1 MQIIDYLNRIK
12 NKFCLDDSI
21 LIYAFI
27 IFENIIIKNSYNI
40 KIMNFHKL
48 YFVSIM
54 TTLKF
59 LDDHRKFNKK
69 DISLKFFSR
78 VSGIPENEL
87 KVLELEFF

>member
-1 MQIIDYLNRIK
+1 
-12 NKFCLDDSI
+12 
-21 LIYAFI
+21 
-27 IFENIIIKNSYNI
+27 
-40 KIMNFHKL
+40 MNFHKL